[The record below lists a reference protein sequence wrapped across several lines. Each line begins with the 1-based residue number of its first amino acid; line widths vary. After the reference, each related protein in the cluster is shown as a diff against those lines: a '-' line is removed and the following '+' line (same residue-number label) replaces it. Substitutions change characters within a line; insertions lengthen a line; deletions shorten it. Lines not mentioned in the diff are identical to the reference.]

1 MGRHTSNKV
10 ARSPMISY
18 QHKVTKITKW
28 YRRLVAI
35 REQNPIVINPN
46 NKLEVK
52 RRPLK
57 ELSYYI
63 DKIAKAKER
72 N

>member
-18 QHKVTKITKW
+18 NRKVAKITKW
-28 YRRLVAI
+28 YKRLVAI

-46 NKLEVK
+46 NKLEIK

-63 DKIAKAKER
+63 EKIAKAKER

>member
-1 MGRHTSNKV
+1 MGRHISNKV
-10 ARSPMISY
+10 ARSPQISY
-18 QHKVTKITKW
+18 EHKVAKITKW
-28 YRRLVAI
+28 YKRLVAI
-35 REQNPIVINPN
+35 REKDPIVINPN

-63 DKIAKAKER
+63 AKIVKAKER